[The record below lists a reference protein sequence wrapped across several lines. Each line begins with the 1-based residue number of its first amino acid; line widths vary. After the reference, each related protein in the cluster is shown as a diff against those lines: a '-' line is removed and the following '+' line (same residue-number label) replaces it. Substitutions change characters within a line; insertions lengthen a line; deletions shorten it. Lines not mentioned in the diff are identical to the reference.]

1 MNNHADVIRD
11 MWKRGQ
17 VAIGTGI
24 SFSDPSVIELCGAA
38 GLDIAFIDLE
48 HGALS
53 LETAKTHIMVAR
65 GAGLAAFVRVP
76 SYDPVVI
83 KPVVDLHPA
92 AIIVPRI
99 RNAREAAT
107 AVSACKYPPTGARGF
122 GPMRGMGYG
131 SLTQDEYLRVANE
144 QTMVIVQIE
153 EAGAVD
159 EIDAILTTPGVDS
172 IMLGPNDLSGS
183 LGFMA
188 QHDHPTVVAAIDKTI
203 ERAKAHNVPVGVGA
217 GAGTDSIRRWI
228 GKGLLWMALNGDW
241 GSLHAYTSAMVASVR
256 EIESVEHSG

>member
-1 MNNHADVIRD
+1 
-11 MWKRGQ
+11 MWKQGQ

-83 KPVVDLHPA
+83 KPVADLHPA

-122 GPMRGMGYG
+122 GPMRGMDYG

-153 EAGAVD
+153 EAGAV
-159 EIDAILTTPGVDS
+159 DAILTTPGVDS

-228 GKGLLWMALNGDW
+228 GDW
-241 GSLHAYTSAMVASVR
+241 GSLHAYNSAMVASVR
-256 EIESVEHSG
+256 EIESAERSG